1 MNTKQQSLY
10 EWAANTRINPTSDE
24 YNRYIESLHTCLTI
38 IEAQPGYAD
47 ALKQG
52 RGKIQILVTLL
63 SGLNRTPR
71 AMDYT
76 RISNQV
82 NRPGSLA
89 YQADALTV
97 SDVLDHLDSNHDA
110 RDVFRWILTG
120 KDDADGITDSLPREV
135 REYIR
140 HGATNHWNPIR

>member
-24 YNRYIESLHTCLTI
+24 YARYIESLHTCLTI

-47 ALKQG
+47 AL
-52 RGKIQILVTLL
+52 T
-63 SGLNRTPR
+63 
-71 AMDYT
+71 
-76 RISNQV
+76 IS
-82 NRPGSLA
+82 
-89 YQADALTV
+89 DALE
-97 SDVLDHLDSNHDA
+97 HLDSNHDA

-120 KDDADGITDSLPREV
+120 DADGIPDELPPEV

-140 HGATNHWNPIR
+140 HGAVMNWNPIR